1 MNPIRELHE
10 QAMDLAELA
19 FVGNAVRNNPNHQ
32 YYKTPEQ
39 VTELNR
45 QACVLETQAADM
57 VAVGAEPTRGVLY
70 RSAAWLAYH
79 AGDLAEARRLVER
92 GLLGDPPGW
101 LVQELQDVIE
111 AIETGVIKK

>member
-1 MNPIRELHE
+1 MNPIRELHD

-19 FVGNAVRNNPNHQ
+19 FVGNFYRNWPDHEHYQ
-32 YYKTPEQ
+32 TPEQ
-39 VTELNR
+39 VIELNR

-57 VAVGAEPTRGVLY
+57 VKVGAEPTRGVLY

-92 GLLGDPPGW
+92 GLAGDPPGW
-101 LVQELQDVIE
+101 LAQELKGVVE
-111 AIETGVIKK
+111 SIETGVIKK